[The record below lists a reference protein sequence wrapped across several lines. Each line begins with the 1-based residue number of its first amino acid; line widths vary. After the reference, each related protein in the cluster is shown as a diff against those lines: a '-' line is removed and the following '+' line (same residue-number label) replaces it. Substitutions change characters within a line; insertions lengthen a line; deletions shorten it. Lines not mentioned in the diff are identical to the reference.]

1 MGKFERA
8 TAGTPS
14 PLVQPASNDR
24 NSTFDQVH
32 SGVCCA

>member
-1 MGKFERA
+1 MGKFERT

-14 PLVQPASNDR
+14 SPVQRASNNR